1 MPYVKKNTP
10 MSTLA
15 SRAITFLPELFV
27 FIRFPN
33 VKSDNNHAERIIRH
47 TVIARK
53 ISGGTKT
60 PKGSEIKAI
69 LTSLFDTWQLQN
81 LNPFQQCRLLL
92 TS

>member
-10 MSTLA
+10 MSALA

-60 PKGSEIKAI
+60 PKGSETKAI